1 MSGKDDTAKDTG
13 KDTAQDAVKDTAQ
26 EPERDLAEGQRED
39 GLVIEPGEAL
49 DRDLREHELP
59 DRAEQG

>member
-1 MSGKDDTAKDTG
+1 MSGTDHTAKDT
-13 KDTAQDAVKDTAQ
+13 AEDAAQ

-59 DRAEQG
+59 DRAEQE